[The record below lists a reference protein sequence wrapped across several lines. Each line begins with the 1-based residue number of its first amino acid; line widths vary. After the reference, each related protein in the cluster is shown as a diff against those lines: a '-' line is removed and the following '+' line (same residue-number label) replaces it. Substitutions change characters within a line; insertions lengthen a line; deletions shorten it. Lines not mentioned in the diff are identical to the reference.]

1 MDKVKYS
8 MIWEF
13 GIGSSWCCG
22 GRGFPLPF
30 FYQNIFIAI
39 TMEHLLLVHIQFET

>member
-13 GIGSSWCCG
+13 GIGTSSWCYG
-22 GRGFPLPF
+22 GRDFLSF

-39 TMEHLLLVHIQFET
+39 TMEHLVVVHIQFET